1 MAHKN
6 VPIVILNMRI
16 VYPVAMSF
24 RIIVTC
30 GLFFTTTAVA
40 APKGAV
46 FRLSAGPSDCAASLI
61 EGRAGLVVTANHCV
75 TARRKIHLVD
85 VNGLKTQAVLLA
97 TDRVNDVALLYAAT
111 LKDHAG
117 YAVRDTKLRVGEK
130 VVVHGHPMVSLQRKI
145 PALRSMLAFS
155 QFEGSVSVVGA
166 DLVQLDVA
174 FNPGVS
180 GGPVLDENGAFC
192 GVASR
197 KLRGEH
203 LSFATTVGPVKRL
216 LDQPRIEKV
225 TGRLS
230 VFWDLHAPLWL
241 GGSFGFGV
249 RPQLELWD
257 RLGVEGNWVF
267 PVGAR
272 WQAYD
277 SGSVSWYGTSASIFG
292 RFRLAA
298 GSLSTAIEGGVL
310 VTQKRTLE
318 AEDTQERVRFTTTL
332 GQGAWGG
339 FVRVGQNGWEI
350 TTTIVIQPQGMD
362 SSLSIGR
369 RFSGAGRH
377 F

>member
-1 MAHKN
+1 
-6 VPIVILNMRI
+6 
-16 VYPVAMSF
+16 MSF
-24 RIIVTC
+24 RIIVTWV
-30 GLFFTTTAVA
+30 LFFTTTAVA

-85 VNGLKTQAVLLA
+85 AKGLKVQAVLWA
-97 TDRVNDVALLYAAT
+97 TDRVNDVALLYAT
-111 LKDHAG
+111 KLEGHAG
-117 YAVRDTKLRVGEK
+117 YAVRDSEMRVGEE

-180 GGPVLDENGAFC
+180 GGPIVDENGAFC

-216 LDQPRIEKV
+216 MDQPRIDKV
-225 TGRLS
+225 TGRLN
-230 VFWDLHAPLWL
+230 VFWDVHAPLWL

-257 RLGVEGNWVF
+257 RLGVEANWVL

-277 SGSVSWYGTSASIFG
+277 AGSASWYGTSASLFG
-292 RFRLAA
+292 RFRLGS
-298 GSLSTAIEGGVL
+298 GSLSTAVEGGVL
-310 VTQKRTLE
+310 MAQKRTLE
-318 AEDTQERVRFTTTL
+318 AQDTQGRVRFRTKL
-332 GQGAWGG
+332 GPGAWGG

-350 TTTIVIQPQGMD
+350 TTTVVVQPDGMD
-362 SSLSIGR
+362 TSLSIGR
-369 RFSGAGRH
+369 RFSGVGLH